1 MLVER
6 EIGYQPFEPGI
17 LLFHLPQPTQFAHA
31 QVRVLL
37 LPGIEGL
44 LSDPELPAQVTDGGA
59 AVGLAEG
66 GRWM

>member
-17 LLFHLPQPTQFAHA
+17 LLFHLPQPTQFAQA
-31 QVRVLL
+31 QVRVFL

-44 LSDPELPAQVTDGGA
+44 FSDPELPGTGH
-59 AVGLAEG
+59 
-66 GRWM
+66 